1 MINIG
6 VKTIEDNGQVLESNG
21 VVSTVD
27 FSSIHTDIP
36 EDKIGLFKDIIGTVT
51 EINDLSK
58 AAKILDKAT
67 IENISQEFTKVLDI
81 IAENGNSELIG
92 DISSFA
98 YNRIV
103 CEGNMLA
110 SKLMKGIAADIKVNT
125 GHDDGDTSI
134 AAAKEVEETSEE
146 E

>member
-6 VKTIEDNGQVLESNG
+6 VKTIEDNGQVIEATG
-21 VVSTVD
+21 ITSTVE

-67 IENISQEFTKVLDI
+67 IENIAQEFAKVLEI
-81 IAENGNSELIG
+81 IIDNGNNELIT

-110 SKLMKGIAADIKVNT
+110 SKLMKGIKADIEEE
-125 GHDDGDTSI
+125 DDQDDDTSI
-134 AAAKEVEETSEE
+134 VVDEDVDASAEE